1 MEKLN
6 ITPSVTELLIQ
17 NAVDYGLATALTIT
31 PEQIEKMQRE
41 NELFD
46 KGMEICPNC
55 HLESKRELE
64 NCEFCGNDKI
74 PF

>member
-17 NAVDYGLATALTIT
+17 NAVDYGLAMAATAA
-31 PEQIEKMQRE
+31 PEQIEMMQRE

-46 KGMEICPNC
+46 KGLEICPNC

-64 NCEFCGNDKI
+64 YCEFCGKNKI